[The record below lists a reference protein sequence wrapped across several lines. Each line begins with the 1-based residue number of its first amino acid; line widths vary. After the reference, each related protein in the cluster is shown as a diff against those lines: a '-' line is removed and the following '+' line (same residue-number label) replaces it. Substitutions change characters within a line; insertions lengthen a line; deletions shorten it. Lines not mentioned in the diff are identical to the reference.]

1 MNLNEFLSLLRQPDM
16 SFIDAIETKEF
27 QLMLEKN
34 FYFHITLDGDLRWR
48 LLYGLWVVLLDF
60 ADDPVSSWQPNKATI
75 PGLPGNLYL
84 QDVLEAL
91 VIADFDIC
99 RIDWSDEPACDHQA
113 SYNLYDSALQS
124 DECQKLVEHQIEAGL
139 KRVLTCDFSQTPAK
153 VIEHKPGLFRKAFAA
168 VMTLFDDRMPTP

>member
-1 MNLNEFLSLLRQPDM
+1 M
-16 SFIDAIETKEF
+16 
-27 QLMLEKN
+27 
-34 FYFHITLDGDLRWR
+34 DGDLRWR

-60 ADDPVSSWQPNKATI
+60 ADDPVSPWQPNKATI

-91 VIADFDIC
+91 VIVTLISAG
-99 RIDWSDEPACDHQA
+99 STGQMNLLDHQA

-124 DECQKLVEHQIEAGL
+124 DECQKLVERQIEAGL

-153 VIEHKPGLFRKAFAA
+153 VIEHKPGLFKKP
-168 VMTLFDDRMPTP
+168 LPQS